1 MNSHEQMTLSVII
14 LNYNVRYFL
23 EQCLLTV
30 KDAIR
35 DIDAEII
42 VVDNASKDESCAMV
56 KERFPDV
63 TLVENKENV
72 GFSKANNQA
81 VAIAKGEYVCI
92 LNPDTAL
99 QEHTFTHVLQFAKSH
114 PNFGAIGIRYI
125 DGTGHF
131 LPESKRNLPT
141 PKVSVY
147 KILGI
152 TSKKHD
158 YYANHLKEEDTGTV
172 AVLAGAFMLIK
183 RSRYLELGGFDEDYF
198 MYGEDIDLS
207 YKLAKA
213 GYDNYYLG
221 DIAMLHYKGES
232 TTKDKVY
239 LKRFYGAM
247 QIFYNKHF
255 QHNVFLGVMVK
266 MGVFVS
272 RVFGSVRLSK
282 KAKSLAAKK
291 ECVCV
296 SEDKTFHRYFLDNYA
311 TVKQISISNNNLKTL
326 TNTQVIFDANTVAY
340 TKIIPAMETLK
351 NNHNCFRIHPKHTA
365 FTIGSDS
372 SLDRGEVVKFKEE

>member
-1 MNSHEQMTLSVII
+1 MTLSVII

-30 KDAIR
+30 KEAIE
-35 DIDAEII
+35 DLDAEII

-63 TLVENKENV
+63 TLIKNKENV

-81 VAIAKGEYVCI
+81 VAIAKGTYVCI
-92 LNPDTAL
+92 LNPDTAV
-99 QEHTFTHVLQFAKSH
+99 QEHTFTHVLQFAKAH

-131 LPESKRNLPT
+131 LPESKRSLPT
-141 PKVSVY
+141 PMVSMY

-152 TSKKHD
+152 TSEKHD
-158 YYANHLKEEDTGTV
+158 YYANYLKEKETGKV

-183 RSRYLELGGFDEDYF
+183 RSRYLDVGGFDEDYF

-207 YKLAKA
+207 YKLTKA
-213 GYDNYYLG
+213 GYDNYYVG

-232 TTKDKVY
+232 TTKDKEY

-266 MGVFVS
+266 MGVVVS
-272 RVFGSVRLSK
+272 RALGNVRLSNK
-282 KAKSLAAKK
+282 RKPLAAKK
-291 ECVCV
+291 KCVCI
-296 SEDKTFHRYFLDNYA
+296 SDDKTFYTYFLDSYD
-311 TVKQISISNNNLKTL
+311 TVKQISIDSSVIDTL
-326 TNTQVIFDANTVAY
+326 TNTQIIFDANTVSYAQ
-340 TKIIPAMETLK
+340 IIPVVEALK

-372 SLDRGEVVKFKEE
+372 SLDRGVVVQFKEDV